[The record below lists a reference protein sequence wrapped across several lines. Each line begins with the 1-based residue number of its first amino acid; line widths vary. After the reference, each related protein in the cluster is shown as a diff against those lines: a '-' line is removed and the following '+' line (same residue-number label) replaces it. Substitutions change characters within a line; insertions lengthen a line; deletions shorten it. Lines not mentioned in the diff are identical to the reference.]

1 MIVRNEKTKKV
12 EFINAGC
19 IKKDAIAK
27 LKSLTKKGSIGAVL
41 NSNAEII
48 EKSISNPKKNGDMKY
63 EKIYSMI
70 GQFHLDNLKLFKSTP
85 KNEKDAGLVWVPIII
100 WNIYYIY
107 LLLFKNTFKY
117 YIIFYYNLQI

>member
-41 NSNAEII
+41 NSNSEII
-48 EKSISNPKKNGDMKY
+48 EKSITNPKNNGDMKY
-63 EKIYSMI
+63 
-70 GQFHLDNLKLFKSTP
+70 
-85 KNEKDAGLVWVPIII
+85 
-100 WNIYYIY
+100 
-107 LLLFKNTFKY
+107 
-117 YIIFYYNLQI
+117 